1 MMSLSMFLDM
11 SGACFVVAC
20 RTVVAHCVVL
30 VKILMAKMYDSTF
43 TQFFLILFG
52 QLLFIPNYWEKLLPV
67 CLRLYKPKL

>member
-43 TQFFLILFG
+43 TQFFY
-52 QLLFIPNYWEKLLPV
+52 FIWTVTIYS
-67 CLRLYKPKL
+67 

>member
-52 QLLFIPNYWEKLLPV
+52 QLLFIPNY
-67 CLRLYKPKL
+67 